1 MDDVLGN
8 SDNNDFSIQKATVD
22 RRWGFSFVFVYNTFI
37 QANVD
42 D

>member
-8 SDNNDFSIQKATVD
+8 SDNNDFSIQKATED
-22 RRWGFSFVFVYNTFI
+22 RRWGFSFVFVYTFI